1 MAKADVSLQ
10 NLEFHLLTRSLRSF
24 LYSSLC
30 DIYVEA
36 VKKVLSDPHHP
47 QFEATLQTI
56 YLALITGLR
65 LMHPVMPFITEEL
78 YQRLKNFGNGSGSSD
93 SGKITSIMVEPF
105 PIANEVSEVLFL
117 FRARPNQ
124 ASESFRKQCLLHG
137 KWKLYLLVFLDMQI
151 EICILGTYLYP

>member
-10 NLEFHLLTRSLRSF
+10 NLEYHLLTRSLRSF

-36 VKKVLSDPHHP
+36 VKKVLSDPRHP

-105 PIANEVSEVLFL
+105 PIAEEVSKTFFYIV
-117 FRARPNQ
+117 R
-124 ASESFRKQCLLHG
+124 H
-137 KWKLYLLVFLDMQI
+137 
-151 EICILGTYLYP
+151 

>member
-93 SGKITSIMVEPF
+93 SGRITSIMVEPF

-117 FRARPNQ
+117 FRVRPIL
-124 ASESFRKQCLLHG
+124 ASGSESF
-137 KWKLYLLVFLDMQI
+137 
-151 EICILGTYLYP
+151 

>member
-117 FRARPNQ
+117 F
-124 ASESFRKQCLLHG
+124 
-137 KWKLYLLVFLDMQI
+137 
-151 EICILGTYLYP
+151 